1 MSYISKY
8 LESLMTK
15 KDAICDSQT
24 TNSKY
29 YTIGKAKIG
38 LSDHFPE
45 ASKITCDIRIVNPLN
60 AKTVYLV
67 QVKEGPQILT
77 FNLAGV
83 KTFIS
88 NYLYIKEIKNLNE
101 EVKKN
106 NAKVKKTASKKVNRA
121 NCTCNKRNQNEWTI
135 FWGEVSK
142 NISNIPKLCLL
153 KRKIWY
159 I

>member
-24 TNSKY
+24 TN

-45 ASKITCDIRIVNPLN
+45 ASKITCDVRIVNPLN

-88 NYLYIKEIKNLNE
+88 NYLYIKEIKSLNK
-101 EVKKN
+101 EVK
-106 NAKVKKTASKKVNRA
+106 R
-121 NCTCNKRNQNEWTI
+121 
-135 FWGEVSK
+135 
-142 NISNIPKLCLL
+142 NISNNKSTKKATKTSSVKYTCNHNDRTEWTAFGQKCVKMFEDIPKS
-153 KRKIWY
+153 
-159 I
+159 

>member
-45 ASKITCDIRIVNPLN
+45 ASKMLR
-60 AKTVYLV
+60 
-67 QVKEGPQILT
+67 Q
-77 FNLAGV
+77 
-83 KTFIS
+83 
-88 NYLYIKEIKNLNE
+88 YIWFK
-101 EVKKN
+101 
-106 NAKVKKTASKKVNRA
+106 
-121 NCTCNKRNQNEWTI
+121 
-135 FWGEVSK
+135 
-142 NISNIPKLCLL
+142 
-153 KRKIWY
+153 
-159 I
+159 